1 MRGIIDELKAA
12 VSGLGRAPGFTALA
26 VGVLGLGLGAV
37 IFMYG
42 VADTLMFKPAPY
54 PNGDRLYGIVTLGEQ
69 KADDYNDSMH
79 PQAYQKLREAAT
91 QFEAMGS
98 IYVGTAYL
106 TGDGKAERYDG
117 GFADGHI
124 FDVAGVA
131 PELGRTILPRD
142 TIEGAGQVVVLSHAL
157 WRERF
162 DSNPSVIGRVVRV
175 NGNSAEVIGVMPEGF
190 AFPSHANLWVARQQ
204 DNASRLGRRDANS
217 IDVSVYGRLRKD
229 GNLDLAQQELAP
241 VAAWVKSEMPP
252 QSWNGR
258 FEIKPFAASFI
269 GNDSKL
275 IWTMLVAVGCVL
287 LIACAN
293 VSNLLLARSAYRVRE
308 TTVRSALGASR
319 GRLVI
324 HMLAEGLL
332 ISALATLLGLLL
344 ASIALDGLRIA
355 MERWM
360 DDNPRWW
367 TYEID
372 LRVTAFAVLAAFFS
386 TLIAGLPAALRAS
399 RPSLDSL
406 LRDGGRTGTGLAI
419 GRIAWGLV
427 VFEVALACLLLGTA
441 ALMTKGVLKA
451 VSSDIGVETGDIMT
465 VRVGLTAGTYLEET
479 EQVRFW
485 ETLLER
491 VRAQPGVD
499 AAAAA
504 TSLPGVPTG
513 GGPMSIEGRNYGDGK
528 ARPHAEGAV
537 VSTSLFETFRL
548 GPVEGR
554 LFDSRDHM
562 DTMPVMVIN
571 QTMARELWP
580 DGTALGSRI
589 KADQDPKERWHTVVG
604 VVPDVVHDE
613 SGKVEPTRYYPL
625 SQGPQRFM
633 SIALRGD
640 GDPRA
645 LVGAVRAALTE
656 TDPDLALYWV
666 RTLDEVRSI
675 ETAGYRI
682 IGTIFAVF
690 AGVALALA
698 AAGLFGVLAFH
709 VGQRTREIGVRRA
722 LGADDGNIL
731 RLVMRASGLQIGL
744 GILIGM
750 ALLPVMVRGL
760 GEVLQDQSPF
770 DPFIYSMVLALMF
783 AVSIAATLTPTR
795 RALRVDPAAAL
806 RYE

>member
-1 MRGIIDELKAA
+1 MRAFIDELKAA
-12 VSGLGRAPGFTALA
+12 VTGLGQAPGFTALA

-42 VADTLMFKPAPY
+42 AADTLMFKPAPY
-54 PNGDRLYGIVTLGEQ
+54 PNGDRLYGIVTLGAQ
-69 KADDYNDSMH
+69 QADDWADSMH
-79 PQAYQKLREAAT
+79 PQAYQKVRETAT
-91 QFEAMGS
+91 QFEALGS

-117 GFADGHI
+117 GFADGYI

-131 PELGRTILPRD
+131 PALGRTIQPRD
-142 TIEGAGQVVVLSHAL
+142 TIEGAGHVVVLSHAL
-157 WRERF
+157 WGERF
-162 DSNPSVIGRVVRV
+162 DASPAVIGRVVRV

-190 AFPSHANLWVARQQ
+190 AFPSHADLWVARQH
-204 DNASRLGRRDANS
+204 DNVSRLGSKDANS
-217 IDVSVYGRLRKD
+217 IDVSVYGRVRAD
-229 GNLDLAQQELAP
+229 GNLDLAQQELSP

-258 FEIKPFAASFI
+258 FEITPFSASFI

-308 TTVRSALGASR
+308 TTVRSALGATR
-319 GRLVI
+319 GRLVM
-324 HMLAEGLL
+324 HVLAEGLL

-355 MERWM
+355 LNYWN
-360 DDNPRWW
+360 DDNPTWW
-367 TYEID
+367 AFEID
-372 LRVTAFAVLAAFFS
+372 FRVTAFAVLAAFFS

-427 VFEVALACLLLGTA
+427 VFEVALACLLLGTS

-451 VSSDIGVETGDIMT
+451 VNTDIGVETADIMT
-465 VRVGLTAGTYLEET
+465 VRVGLTAGTYVEEAD
-479 EQVRFW
+479 QVRFW
-485 ETLLER
+485 ETLLAR
-491 VRAQPGVD
+491 IRSQPGVH

-504 TSLPGVPTG
+504 TSLPGDPTG
-513 GGPMSIEGRNYGDGK
+513 GGPMSIEGRNYGGGE

-537 VSTSLFETFRL
+537 VSAAFFETFRL
-548 GPVEGR
+548 GAVEGR
-554 LFDSRDHM
+554 LFDSRDRM
-562 DTMPVMVIN
+562 DTLPVMVIN

-580 DGTALGSRI
+580 DGTAVGSRI
-589 KADQDPKERWHTVVG
+589 RADNDPKERWHTIVG
-604 VVPDVVHDE
+604 VVPDIVHDE

-633 SIALRGD
+633 SVALRGE

-645 LVGAVRAALTE
+645 LVGAARTALE
-656 TDPDLALYWV
+656 QTDADLALYWE
-666 RTLDEVRSI
+666 RTLDELRAVQ
-675 ETAGYRI
+675 TAGYRI
-682 IGTIFAVF
+682 IGSIFAVF
-690 AGVALALA
+690 AGVALVLA

-709 VGQRTREIGVRRA
+709 VGQRTREIGLRRA
-722 LGADDGNIL
+722 LGADNGRIL
-731 RLVMRASGLQIGL
+731 KLVLRASGVQILVGVV
-744 GILIGM
+744 IGM
-750 ALLPVMVRGL
+750 ALLPIMGRAL
-760 GEVLQDQSPF
+760 GDILKDSPYDPAIYTLVL
-770 DPFIYSMVLALMF
+770 VLMITVA
-783 AVSIAATLTPTR
+783 IAATLTPTR
-795 RALRVDPAAAL
+795 RALNIDPAAAL